1 MWGAAAEQLRA
12 PALATCKND
21 GNPANSTQRLSGTL
35 ANVRPAPARRVPSQC
50 HHLIPQRPLAEIIT
64 TTEQHPGHWKVTAT
78 PGLRDVSA
86 CYHVVRL
93 HAMQK
98 RLSAS
103 SHLDSFHRGYL
114 KSYVMEGCL
123 TGYLNCGTLTIRFGC
138 IIVENL

>member
-50 HHLIPQRPLAEIIT
+50 HHLIPQHPLAEIIT

-78 PGLRDVSA
+78 PGLRDISA

-93 HAMQK
+93 HAMQNIC
-98 RLSAS
+98 RLHRILTVSIPDISSLMSWKAAS
-103 SHLDSFHRGYL
+103 R
-114 KSYVMEGCL
+114 V
-123 TGYLNCGTLTIRFGC
+123 
-138 IIVENL
+138 V